1 MGLVRTDLKDQTG
14 TIVMDHAEKR
24 NALGKSLI
32 DEIVAA
38 LERFRS
44 MGVRAIVL
52 RAAEGTKVWSA
63 GHDIGELAEPRRD
76 PLGWSDPL
84 RVLVRTVQECPAP
97 IIGLIEGGV
106 WGGACEVAMACDIL
120 VATPDATFAIT
131 PAKLGL
137 PYNLS
142 GVLTLLNSVP
152 LSVAREML
160 FTAQPIP
167 ASQALNLGVINHI
180 KPADEI
186 TGFVHDLASHIAA
199 NAPLSVSVMKEEL
212 RLLASAHPITPEL
225 FEKIQGLRR
234 VVYDSADYR
243 EGVSA
248 FREKRRPRFKGE

>member
-1 MGLVRTDLKDQTG
+1 MALVRTEMKDAVG

-24 NALGKSLI
+24 NALGKILI

-38 LERFRS
+38 LDRFRS
-44 MGVRAIVL
+44 SAVRAIVL
-52 RAAEGTKVWSA
+52 RAPEGTKVWSA
-63 GHDIGELAEPRRD
+63 GHDIGELAGPGRD

-84 RVLVRTVQECPAP
+84 RVLVRSVQECPAP

-120 VATPDATFAIT
+120 VATPDASFAIT

-152 LSVAREML
+152 LPVAREML

-180 KPADEI
+180 KPAEEI
-186 TGFVHDLASHIAA
+186 TGFVLDLASHIVA

-212 RLLASAHPITPEL
+212 RLLAGAHAVTPEL

-248 FREKRRPRFKGE
+248 FREKRKPRFAGK